1 MLSKS
6 YWNDKSVRRRSVV
19 SLLGASIIG
28 IFGLTLTLAFPRMFP
43 PPYWLW
49 GGALLIFGFV
59 YVYRYQ
65 NEQSEIR
72 MPLWGAAFKKPYD
85 KFLLGLA
92 LWTVAV
98 GILFIALILSFFA

>member
-1 MLSKS
+1 
-6 YWNDKSVRRRSVV
+6 
-19 SLLGASIIG
+19 
-28 IFGLTLTLAFPRMFP
+28 
-43 PPYWLW
+43 
-49 GGALLIFGFV
+49 
-59 YVYRYQ
+59 
-65 NEQSEIR
+65 